1 VSRAL
6 QAISTAYVAALGFAI
21 AVACAVPYEHPIA
34 IVFAAD
40 VAATCAVFAFSFAF
54 RNSSFYDPYWSV
66 APPVIAAW
74 WWIGSEGSG
83 GGDAR
88 RWLVLALVTIWAVRL
103 TYNWARGWTGLDHED
118 WRYVDIQ
125 DKAGRAYWA
134 VSFVGIHMLPT
145 LWVFVGCLPLYVVM
159 AEGVRPLGWLD
170 GVAAFVTAGMIW
182 IEARAD
188 KELFEFKG
196 SERNRGQTLDTG
208 LRRYARHPNYLGEM
222 GFWWGLFL
230 FGLAANPAWWWTI
243 LGAAS
248 ITLMFRFVS
257 LPMIEGRMSA
267 NRPDYAAY
275 AARTSA
281 VLPWPPRPDR
291 KAEDGIGR

>member
-1 VSRAL
+1 
-6 QAISTAYVAALGFAI
+6 
-21 AVACAVPYEHPIA
+21 
-34 IVFAAD
+34 
-40 VAATCAVFAFSFAF
+40 
-54 RNSSFYDPYWSV
+54 
-66 APPVIAAW
+66 
-74 WWIGSEGSG
+74 
-83 GGDAR
+83 
-88 RWLVLALVTIWAVRL
+88 
-103 TYNWARGWTGLDHED
+103 
-118 WRYVDIQ
+118 
-125 DKAGRAYWA
+125 
-134 VSFVGIHMLPT
+134 
-145 LWVFVGCLPLYVVM
+145 M